1 MSVMVYTL
9 RGGLRMSWHGLCGN
23 VCSSCLP
30 KNKLSSPLLF
40 GMSQSSLHKSLFG
53 SGISRTY
60 RTVKGQFL
68 FYISRTYDTLV
79 TLSMNKVNSTLPTFR
94 MKMHT
99 TKPIKQERKNKN
111 SSFFQSSPSIYL
123 TLHSP
128 QCRMH
133 TSFWFCIQKFYL
145 ELYVVFLMNS
155 AFEL

>member
-1 MSVMVYTL
+1 MSVMVYAL
-9 RGGLRMSWHGLCGN
+9 CGGLRMSWHGLCGN

-79 TLSMNKVNSTLPTFR
+79 TLSMNTVNSTLPTFQ

-99 TKPIKQERKNKN
+99 TKPIKQERKTDSEVAERTRTAH
-111 SSFFQSSPSIYL
+111 SSSHLHQY
-123 TLHSP
+123 TLHYTHHNAACTRHSGFVYK
-128 QCRMH
+128 
-133 TSFWFCIQKFYL
+133 SLI
-145 ELYVVFLMNS
+145 
-155 AFEL
+155 